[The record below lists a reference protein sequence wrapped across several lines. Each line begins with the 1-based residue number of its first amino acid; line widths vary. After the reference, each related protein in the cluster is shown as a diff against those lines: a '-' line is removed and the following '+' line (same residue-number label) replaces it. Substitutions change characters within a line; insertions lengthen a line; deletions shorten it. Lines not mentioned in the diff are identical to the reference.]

1 MIERSLHPTAA
12 AALEVI
18 YQHRLLATSQL
29 HQILAPSH
37 RVRWV
42 QRLLAVLEGRGLADA
57 VAAHPRRTG
66 RAERLWY
73 VTERG
78 AEVVEAVH
86 NRTETRRRLL
96 TAQVAGG
103 QLQAHTLAVNDVGIA
118 FLRAAR
124 ERGHDFGALS
134 WQHEVAHQLNPGRRY
149 PDLLVADAVLRY
161 WTASL
166 GGETALHYRFL
177 ELDRANLLMD
187 DLVAKLARYARLY
200 RLWTEQLR
208 TAAGGSETVAW
219 PALYRA
225 FPNVLVI
232 LANPGRANLR
242 RRMETVRALCHA
254 EPELRRCPPLS
265 ISFTVFEDLTAW
277 GPFAP
282 IFRRPGD
289 DQLFNWLGQPA
300 GDVGSDHAAASV
312 GPVGPM
318 TREEGR

>member
-1 MIERSLHPTAA
+1 M
-12 AALEVI
+12 
-18 YQHRLLATSQL
+18 
-29 HQILAPSH
+29 
-37 RVRWV
+37 
-42 QRLLAVLEGRGLADA
+42 
-57 VAAHPRRTG
+57 
-66 RAERLWY
+66 
-73 VTERG
+73 
-78 AEVVEAVH
+78 VEAVP

-96 TAQVAGG
+96 TEPVAGG

-118 FLRAAR
+118 FLHAAR
-124 ERGHDFGALS
+124 LRGHDFGPLS
-134 WQHEVAHQLNPGRRY
+134 WRHEVAHQLNLGRRY
-149 PDLLVADAVLRY
+149 PDLLVADSVLRY

-166 GGETALHYRFL
+166 DGETALHYRFL

-200 RLWTEQLR
+200 RLWTEQRR
-208 TAAGGSETVAW
+208 TAAGGLEAPAW
-219 PALYRA
+219 PAFYRA

-232 LANPGRANLR
+232 LANPGRANLP

-265 ISFTVFEDLTAW
+265 ISFALFEDLTAW

-300 GDVGSDHAAASV
+300 GTGRDYAAASA

-318 TREEGR
+318 TREESR